1 MTTKQT
7 LDAVHKDSFL
17 VKTTAIQTLKT
28 LTKTIDY
35 SNKEEVMK
43 TIPMVENLIKAIN
56 DANNNIL
63 EVEKRTNEPQL

>member
-1 MTTKQT
+1 MNTNKI
-7 LDAVHKDSFL
+7 LDAVYKDSFL